1 VPSDDA
7 VTVWTR
13 LIEAGAVPYG
23 LEAMGAMR
31 IEKGHVAGPEIN
43 GQTTAADLGLGKL
56 VSTKK
61 EFIGKTLLRRPGLN
75 DPARL
80 ALVGLVPEDR
90 KTPIRAGSQL
100 VADPK
105 VPPPVPM
112 VGHVTSVTWS
122 PTLGHPIALA
132 LLASGARRM
141 GETVVA
147 ASPMSGDFVPVRVV
161 SPHFFDPEGAR
172 QNG

>member
-1 VPSDDA
+1 
-7 VTVWTR
+7 VTVWTK
-13 LIEAGAVPYG
+13 LIEAGATPYG

-43 GQTTAADLGLGKL
+43 GQTTPADLGLGKL

-61 EFIGKTLLRRPGLN
+61 EFIGKALLQRPALV
-75 DPARL
+75 DPNRPT
-80 ALVGLVPEDR
+80 LVGLVPVDG
-90 KTPIRAGSQL
+90 KTPIRAGSHL
-100 VADPK
+100 VIDPK
-105 VPPPVPM
+105 VEPPVPM
-112 VGHVTSVTWS
+112 IGHVTSVTWS

-132 LLASGARRM
+132 LLANGPRRM
-141 GETVVA
+141 GETMIA
-147 ASPMSGDFVPVRVV
+147 ASPLSGDFVQVQVR